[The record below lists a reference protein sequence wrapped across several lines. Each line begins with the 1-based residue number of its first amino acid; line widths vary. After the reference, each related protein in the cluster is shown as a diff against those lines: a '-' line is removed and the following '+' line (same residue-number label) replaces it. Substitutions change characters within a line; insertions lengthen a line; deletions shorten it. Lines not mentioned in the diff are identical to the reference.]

1 MPGLCPAGLRLYYY
15 GPMFRFL
22 VILCGAAAFPF
33 AADSSSDA
41 LARGKYLVEEVGKCQ
56 ECHTPRLET
65 GELDK
70 TKWLQG
76 AEFNFQPIKDV
87 KGWHK
92 TSPNLTPAGKLW
104 ARWGEAG
111 LTKFMEPGAGP
122 KGNPADPPMP
132 AYKLTHAD
140 AEAV

>member
-1 MPGLCPAGLRLYYY
+1 MTVACATAMIGWSAD
-15 GPMFRFL
+15 
-22 VILCGAAAFPF
+22 
-33 AADSSSDA
+33 ADS

-65 GELDK
+65 GEIDK

-111 LTKFMEPGAGP
+111 LTKFMETGAGP
-122 KGNPADPPMP
+122 KG
-132 AYKLTHAD
+132 
-140 AEAV
+140 

>member
-1 MPGLCPAGLRLYYY
+1 MALYYHSR
-15 GPMFRFL
+15 MLRFFVL
-22 VILCGAAAFPF
+22 LSAAALTV

-41 LARGKYLVEEVGKCQ
+41 VARGKYLVEEVGKCQ
-56 ECHTPRLET
+56 ECHTPRLES
-65 GELDK
+65 GEFDK

-76 AEFNFQPIKDV
+76 ADFNFQPIKDV

-111 LTKFMEPGAGP
+111 LTKFMETGAGP

-140 AEAV
+140 AEAVVAYLKTLK